1 MSQSAP
7 SAMLYTLD
15 EVAERLGLHVR
26 TVRAYVRSGRL
37 AAARI
42 GKQYRVTEGD
52 LEAFIGRA
60 PAGVASEEVG
70 RVRYVEVSS
79 IVQIEAVSPELASR
93 MTNGILGAAH
103 GRRSE
108 HPPLRVDSQY
118 DETRGRLRLI
128 FTSDPA
134 TTASLLGL
142 VQLYL
147 Q

>member
-1 MSQSAP
+1 MSESP
-7 SAMLYTLD
+7 VSPTLYSLD
-15 EVAERLGLHVR
+15 QVAERLGLHVR
-26 TVRAYVRSGRL
+26 TVRAYVRNGRL
-37 AAARI
+37 AATRI
-42 GKQYRVTEGD
+42 GKQYRVTDTD
-52 LEAFIGRA
+52 LAAFVGRA

-79 IVQIEAVSPELASR
+79 IVHIDAVSPELASR

-118 DETRGRLRLI
+118 DETRGRLKLI